1 MKRLYGLFVL
11 LCLMLTA
18 CNDDFLDVDP
28 VDRYSDAVV
37 WTDESL
43 ITSFVNNI
51 YEGQKWGFHTVMLS
65 SLCDESMEVWAWE
78 SQPVVMSELSPSY
91 QGILAPNFW
100 IITFHN
106 ITWTNLYKNI
116 RACNIFFENAEKYAL
131 EGDVVDKLKGE
142 VHYLRAYFYY
152 WLLSQWGGVPLIEKS
167 FTPSDDLL
175 VARNTFEET
184 VDFIVKDLDEAAS
197 ILPLN
202 GDKARAT
209 KGAAMA
215 LKARVLL
222 YAASDLFVSQ
232 SLWASGYE
240 HPELIGYVGGD
251 RTERWQR
258 AKKAAKAVMDL
269 GIYHLYGENG
279 GWKNR
284 EEATQNY
291 ADIFLCHNSDEDIMV
306 QY

>member
-1 MKRLYGLFVL
+1 
-11 LCLMLTA
+11 
-18 CNDDFLDVDP
+18 
-28 VDRYSDAVV
+28 
-37 WTDESL
+37 
-43 ITSFVNNI
+43 
-51 YEGQKWGFHTVMLS
+51 
-65 SLCDESMEVWAWE
+65 
-78 SQPVVMSELSPSY
+78 MSELSPSY

-106 ITWTNLYKNI
+106 ITWTNLYKNKHV
-116 RACNIFFENAEKYAL
+116 NNALHLSIYRQHL
-131 EGDVVDKLKGE
+131 LLKHISLHFQKRYYRHG
-142 VHYLRAYFYY
+142 YFYY

-232 SLWASGYE
+232 SLWAS
-240 HPELIGYVGGD
+240 EL
-251 RTERWQR
+251 
-258 AKKAAKAVMDL
+258 
-269 GIYHLYGENG
+269 
-279 GWKNR
+279 
-284 EEATQNY
+284 
-291 ADIFLCHNSDEDIMV
+291 
-306 QY
+306 

>member
-1 MKRLYGLFVL
+1 M
-11 LCLMLTA
+11 LCFMLTA

-152 WLLSQWGGVPLIEKS
+152 WLLSQWGGIPLIEKS

-215 LKARVLL
+215 LKARGTVVERYGDLVACDPGGRRAVNRCAGFAGSRVLGDGHL
-222 YAASDLFVSQ
+222 NIFPQVLRSGNAVVLAACT
-232 SLWASGYE
+232 
-240 HPELIGYVGGD
+240 H
-251 RTERWQR
+251 
-258 AKKAAKAVMDL
+258 
-269 GIYHLYGENG
+269 
-279 GWKNR
+279 
-284 EEATQNY
+284 
-291 ADIFLCHNSDEDIMV
+291 ADCGKSRYN
-306 QY
+306 Q

>member
-1 MKRLYGLFVL
+1 M
-11 LCLMLTA
+11 
-18 CNDDFLDVDP
+18 
-28 VDRYSDAVV
+28 
-37 WTDESL
+37 
-43 ITSFVNNI
+43 
-51 YEGQKWGFHTVMLS
+51 
-65 SLCDESMEVWAWE
+65 
-78 SQPVVMSELSPSY
+78 
-91 QGILAPNFW
+91 
-100 IITFHN
+100 
-106 ITWTNLYKNI
+106 
-116 RACNIFFENAEKYAL
+116 
-131 EGDVVDKLKGE
+131 
-142 VHYLRAYFYY
+142 
-152 WLLSQWGGVPLIEKS
+152 SQWGGIPLIEKS

-269 GIYHLYGENG
+269 GIYHLYGEMEDG
-279 GWKNR
+279 KIER
-284 EEATQNY
+284 KLLKTML
-291 ADIFLCHNSDEDIMV
+291 IFSYVIIRMKILWYNIMIM
-306 QY
+306 

>member
-116 RACNIFFENAEKYAL
+116 RACNIFFEKVLRNKWTPLQIVITNGYTCSIFQVAKITKRECSYAP
-131 EGDVVDKLKGE
+131 
-142 VHYLRAYFYY
+142 F
-152 WLLSQWGGVPLIEKS
+152 
-167 FTPSDDLL
+167 L
-175 VARNTFEET
+175 V
-184 VDFIVKDLDEAAS
+184 
-197 ILPLN
+197 
-202 GDKARAT
+202 
-209 KGAAMA
+209 
-215 LKARVLL
+215 
-222 YAASDLFVSQ
+222 
-232 SLWASGYE
+232 
-240 HPELIGYVGGD
+240 
-251 RTERWQR
+251 
-258 AKKAAKAVMDL
+258 
-269 GIYHLYGENG
+269 
-279 GWKNR
+279 
-284 EEATQNY
+284 
-291 ADIFLCHNSDEDIMV
+291 
-306 QY
+306 

>member
-1 MKRLYGLFVL
+1 M
-11 LCLMLTA
+11 
-18 CNDDFLDVDP
+18 
-28 VDRYSDAVV
+28 
-37 WTDESL
+37 
-43 ITSFVNNI
+43 
-51 YEGQKWGFHTVMLS
+51 
-65 SLCDESMEVWAWE
+65 
-78 SQPVVMSELSPSY
+78 
-91 QGILAPNFW
+91 
-100 IITFHN
+100 
-106 ITWTNLYKNI
+106 
-116 RACNIFFENAEKYAL
+116 
-131 EGDVVDKLKGE
+131 
-142 VHYLRAYFYY
+142 
-152 WLLSQWGGVPLIEKS
+152 SQWGGVPLIEKS

-284 EEATQNY
+284 EELLKTML
-291 ADIFLCHNSDEDIMV
+291 IFSCVIIRMKILWYNIMIM
-306 QY
+306 

>member
-106 ITWTNLYKNI
+106 ITWTNLY
-116 RACNIFFENAEKYAL
+116 
-131 EGDVVDKLKGE
+131 
-142 VHYLRAYFYY
+142 
-152 WLLSQWGGVPLIEKS
+152 P
-167 FTPSDDLL
+167 
-175 VARNTFEET
+175 
-184 VDFIVKDLDEAAS
+184 
-197 ILPLN
+197 
-202 GDKARAT
+202 
-209 KGAAMA
+209 
-215 LKARVLL
+215 
-222 YAASDLFVSQ
+222 
-232 SLWASGYE
+232 
-240 HPELIGYVGGD
+240 
-251 RTERWQR
+251 
-258 AKKAAKAVMDL
+258 
-269 GIYHLYGENG
+269 
-279 GWKNR
+279 
-284 EEATQNY
+284 
-291 ADIFLCHNSDEDIMV
+291 
-306 QY
+306 